1 MQITNVQQKGPPL
14 QEIPV
19 TTLREEGSRL
29 PFPSLVSSGDDVLAS
44 SSSVTILCQCAVL
57 YG

>member
-29 PFPSLVSSGDDVLAS
+29 PFPSLVSPGDVLAS